1 MNLDKLIKIA
11 NYFDKN
17 KQFNNADFISK
28 YLKIASDTDEGDS
41 IESIIEGIQKKIE
54 PLVGQPQLT
63 ESNPTVR
70 ERVPFERAQEEYL
83 ELKSKIISKIAE
95 YKIAMKENNFKFFK
109 NQANFAEYNAMRK
122 RLNVLEYD
130 IAKGL
135 QKFQPMFELRPSEI
149 EDWNT
154 RNSEMVEFLNH
165 HEEFTDNCMEFENE
179 LSNKTVLVEKEYDS
193 LVYEFSPKIV
203 DLGLKYGVV
212 LHEGKRDNEYFFL
225 IDTSYGKIAQLI
237 PTWVERIGWEDT
249 PQGID
254 FPSYIEI
261 TKTDNGY
268 AFKSNKTETK
278 DLARVNPFET
288 IKEYISNDMKRHSAQ
303 NALYREKLKERV
315 KTPPA
320 SFFSSQDEFEE
331 TIEFINEQNEKIDEE
346 NQAINERNESRIKY
360 VLQWYID
367 TDRYRNYQHNRRDL
381 TKSIKGKTFAEI
393 PKSRQDIIRIFR
405 GIGKDEVAHMLFGI
419 KASEKGEDRYSD
431 EFKTWWNNLD
441 EQLDKYGID

>member
-63 ESNPTVR
+63 ESTPTVR

-212 LHEGKRDNEYFFL
+212 LQEGKRDNEYFFL
-225 IDTSYGKIAQLI
+225 IDTS
-237 PTWVERIGWEDT
+237 
-249 PQGID
+249 
-254 FPSYIEI
+254 
-261 TKTDNGY
+261 
-268 AFKSNKTETK
+268 
-278 DLARVNPFET
+278 
-288 IKEYISNDMKRHSAQ
+288 
-303 NALYREKLKERV
+303 
-315 KTPPA
+315 
-320 SFFSSQDEFEE
+320 
-331 TIEFINEQNEKIDEE
+331 
-346 NQAINERNESRIKY
+346 
-360 VLQWYID
+360 
-367 TDRYRNYQHNRRDL
+367 
-381 TKSIKGKTFAEI
+381 
-393 PKSRQDIIRIFR
+393 
-405 GIGKDEVAHMLFGI
+405 
-419 KASEKGEDRYSD
+419 
-431 EFKTWWNNLD
+431 
-441 EQLDKYGID
+441 